1 MKAWRWWMI
10 PFSVLLEWLE
20 GQGWVL
26 RKIAKPYR
34 VFTKPG
40 RLPLL
45 VEVHAGGKVM
55 VADDRRIREFVEAD
69 TASDTHNSHA
79 RRSRRT
85 A

>member
-1 MKAWRWWMI
+1 MV
-10 PFSVLLEWLE
+10 PFSALLEWLE
-20 GQGWVL
+20 AEGWSL

-40 RLPLL
+40 RLPLP
-45 VEVHAGGKVM
+45 VEVHPGGKVT

-69 TASDTHNSHA
+69 TSCDN
-79 RRSRRT
+79 RRS

>member
-1 MKAWRWWMI
+1 MGA
-10 PFSVLLEWLE
+10 FSELLGWLE

-40 RLPLL
+40 RLPLM
-45 VEVHAGGKVM
+45 VEVREGGKVAP
-55 VADDRRIREFVEAD
+55 ADEERIREFVEAD
-69 TASDTHNSHA
+69 SAIGA
-79 RRSRRT
+79 RDR